1 MMAERKSKY
10 KKQILFYFLFLFLFS
25 PPSSHSLSLSISL
38 SLYLSPSLSLSLS
51 LFFSLFLSLFL
62 TLPLSLSNSA
72 SFFFPFFL
80 CSRWCEGE
88 GAVRW
93 CAELWRTC
101 CLRGCQFRE
110 VRTFFPNNRSGV
122 LEFIFLRTDVLWFVN
137 EIYLLFIFIHLFISV
152 CVPINLSSHLAWLC
166 FDSSFVYIYQYLH
179 LLLFIHLCTHVI
191 EMNY

>member
-1 MMAERKSKY
+1 M
-10 KKQILFYFLFLFLFS
+10 
-25 PPSSHSLSLSISL
+25 PPSVTEMFYTKLFNYLYLTLSLSF
-38 SLYLSPSLSLSLS
+38 SLSLSLS
-51 LFFSLFLSLFL
+51 
-62 TLPLSLSNSA
+62 LSLSNSA
-72 SFFFPFFL
+72 SFLFPFFR

-88 GAVRW
+88 RAVRR

-122 LEFIFLRTDVLWFVN
+122 LEFLFLTTDVLWFVN

-152 CVPINLSSHLAWLC
+152 CVPIDLSSHLAWLR
-166 FDSSFVYIYQYLH
+166 FDSSFVYIYQYLY
-179 LLLFIHLCTHVI
+179 LFLFIHLYTHVI